1 MAYGDDKSKV
11 PPHIT
16 NFFYSKDTGTTNL
29 RRHLRTLHAEEYDEE
44 IKKNNWSYKLSTQ
57 ADSLSMQR
65 TVRKLRDQEL
75 PPFSPATFLEHLVR
89 FVVADDQVRL
99 NHLITL
105 AVSHVSS
112 RSVLSNVLNSECY
125 V

>member
-1 MAYGDDKSKV
+1 
-11 PPHIT
+11 
-16 NFFYSKDTGTTNL
+16 
-29 RRHLRTLHAEEYDEE
+29 
-44 IKKNNWSYKLSTQ
+44 
-57 ADSLSMQR
+57 MQR

-75 PPFSPATFLEHLVR
+75 PPFSPATFLEHLVH
-89 FVVADDQVRL
+89 FVVADDQVHL
-99 NHLITL
+99 NHLVTL